1 MIVSIVGSGSIGLGW
16 AIVFSRA
23 GHTVKICDVD
33 QARLE
38 FFWTELNE
46 RLFSLAESDLLHESP
61 ETITSRISTTLDI
74 AEAVEGAMYIQE
86 CATEKIDVKRSLLE
100 TLERVASQGSIIAS
114 SSSALKVS
122 TFANGLASRERCMIV
137 HPGNPPYL
145 LNVCEIVPA
154 DFTDPNKV
162 RIAREFLE
170 SCGLQTILVKK
181 EIDGFV
187 FNRLQG
193 AILREAYCL
202 VRDGVVDPIDI
213 DVVMTEGLGKRWAIL
228 GPFGTSALNVEGGI
242 RAHAARMAD
251 SYYQMGLERGEDD
264 PWTPEL
270 INAVA
275 EGVEPTFPNK
285 DWSSNVRKRD
295 KALMEITKLSKESR
309 FFKFYSS
316 IK

>member
-1 MIVSIVGSGSIGLGW
+1 MG
-16 AIVFSRA
+16 
-23 GHTVKICDVD
+23 D
-33 QARLE
+33 
-38 FFWTELNE
+38 N
-46 RLFSLAESDLLHESP
+46 
-61 ETITSRISTTLDI
+61 
-74 AEAVEGAMYIQE
+74 
-86 CATEKIDVKRSLLE
+86 
-100 TLERVASQGSIIAS
+100 
-114 SSSALKVS
+114 
-122 TFANGLASRERCMIV
+122 
-137 HPGNPPYL
+137 
-145 LNVCEIVPA
+145 
-154 DFTDPNKV
+154 
-162 RIAREFLE
+162 LE

-213 DVVMTEGLGKRWAIL
+213 DIIMTEGLGKRWAIL

-242 RAHAARMAD
+242 RAHAARMAN
-251 SYYQMGLERGEDD
+251 SYYQMGLERGQDD

-270 INAVA
+270 INSVA
-275 EGVEPTFPNK
+275 EGVEPTFPNN
-285 DWSSNVRKRD
+285 DWSRNVRKRD